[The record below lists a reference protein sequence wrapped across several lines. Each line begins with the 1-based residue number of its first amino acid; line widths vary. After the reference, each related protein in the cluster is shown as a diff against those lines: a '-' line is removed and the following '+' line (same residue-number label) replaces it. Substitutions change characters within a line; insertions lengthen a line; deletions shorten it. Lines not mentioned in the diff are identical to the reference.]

1 MFSLLLLLA
10 AMTLSHLARLIPD
23 SFGGMTVSVSS
34 SFCIFYKVFNF
45 CFHIFNFQEMVSV
58 LLSVLFL

>member
-23 SFGGMTVSVSS
+23 SFGGMTVTVSS
-34 SFCIFYKVFNF
+34 S
-45 CFHIFNFQEMVSV
+45 
-58 LLSVLFL
+58 LSLYFPHPLNKHK

>member
-34 SFCIFYKVFNF
+34 SLSLYIPHPLNKHKWNQKF
-45 CFHIFNFQEMVSV
+45 SV
-58 LLSVLFL
+58 DFFL